1 MTELLNNPFIQSA
14 AVPFFVSLV
23 VGVLL
28 RPLGWVWMGLSAVLG
43 FIATVYLLT
52 GFDFFPLR
60 SDRKILLMGAGAVI
74 VGLLLDLLPWRRI
87 MPGLLFVAAAAATVW
102 LLWPRYRYLEGVE
115 LWALFI
121 GGAVYTG
128 WLVAA
133 SAGFRSKP
141 LQADSAV
148 FALALGT
155 GLSTLLGAT
164 ALYGQLASA
173 IAAAVGARL
182 LMQILGKPL
191 VAGSVM
197 VVPLVLVCGL
207 LGVGAIAYAKLP
219 WHSLLLL
226 AVIPLLVRVPLPA
239 SLPRLAQLGLT
250 LVLAAVPA
258 ALAVYLTWRETGAPL
273 I

>member
-14 AVPFFVSLV
+14 VVPLVVSLIV
-23 VGVLL
+23 AVLL
-28 RPLGWVWMGLSAVLG
+28 RPHGWVWAGLSAVAG
-43 FIATVYLLT
+43 FAATVYLLT

-60 SDRKILLMGAGAVI
+60 SDRKILLLGAGAIV
-74 VGLLLDLLPWRRI
+74 VGLLFDCLPWRRYI
-87 MPGLLFVAAAAATVW
+87 VGVLFVFAAGTAIW
-102 LLWPRYRYLEGVE
+102 LLWPRYRYLEGIE
-115 LWALFI
+115 LWTLFI

-133 SAGFRSKP
+133 CSAFRDKP
-141 LQADSAV
+141 LQADSVV

-182 LMQILGKPL
+182 LMQGLGKPL
-191 VAGSVM
+191 AVGLVM
-197 VVPLVLVCGL
+197 LLPLVLVCAL

-219 WHSLLLL
+219 WYSLLPL
-226 AVIPLLVRVPLPA
+226 AMIPLLARVPLPA
-239 SLPRLAQLGLT
+239 SLPRFAQQALT
-250 LVLAAVPA
+250 LVLVAVPA
-258 ALAVYLTWRETGAPL
+258 ILAIYLTWRETGAPL